1 MPLSLKS
8 PETERLARAVAAAT
22 GESITEAITRAL
34 EERLQRIEAARAF
47 TEYAAP
53 VRRIQQRIR
62 ERPILDSRSADDIIG
77 YGRDGAP
84 E

>member
-8 PETERLARAVAAAT
+8 PEAERLARAVAAAT

-34 EERLQRIEAARAF
+34 EERLKRLEAAAAF
-47 TEYAAP
+47 REYESP

-62 ERPILDSRSADDIIG
+62 ERPVLDARAADDIIG
-77 YGRDGAP
+77 YGADGVP
-84 E
+84 T

>member
-8 PETERLARAVAAAT
+8 PEAERLARAVAAAT

-34 EERLQRIEAARAF
+34 EERLQRIESAHDF
-47 TEYAAP
+47 SEYASP

-62 ERPILDSRSADDIIG
+62 ERPVRDARSADDIIG
-77 YGRDGAP
+77 YGSDGAP